1 MDIGLAAALF
11 GGILSLLSP
20 CSVMLLPAFFSYAF
34 SSPGKL
40 MVNTGIFYLGLIS
53 TLVPMGVLAGSLG
66 SLVSNNRAL
75 LIQIAAVVVIIFGIL
90 QLLGV
95 PMPGMKV
102 GSETAGTSPI
112 AVYILGTVYGLAG
125 ACTGPILGSVLA
137 IAAVGENA
145 LYGGIMLAVFA
156 LGMVIPLL
164 LLSFIWSRFKKVQAW
179 LRPKSVKIGRWQ
191 NTWTG
196 IIGGGFSIGVG
207 VLLLVTN
214 GLSEVSILGASEQF
228 AVESW
233 VMQSTQA
240 IPNWLIALIAV
251 VVLIASFAI
260 RRVVKRKAVV
270 GIGS

>member
-1 MDIGLAAALF
+1 MDIGLAASLF
-11 GGILSLLSP
+11 GGVLSLLSP
-20 CSVMLLPAFFSYAF
+20 CSVMLLPAFFSFAF

-40 MVNTGIFYLGLIS
+40 MANTGIFYLGLIS
-53 TLVPMGVLAGSLG
+53 TLVPMGVLAGSFG
-66 SLVSNNRAL
+66 SLLSNNRTL
-75 LIQIAAVVVIIFGIL
+75 LIQIAAVVVIIFGLL

-95 PMPGMKV
+95 PMPGMRA
-102 GSETAGTSPI
+102 GAETAGTSPV

-156 LGMVIPLL
+156 LGMVVPLL
-164 LLSFIWSRFKKVQAW
+164 LLSFIWSRFRKVQAW

-196 IIGGGFSIGVG
+196 IIGGVFSIAIG
-207 VLLLVTN
+207 VLLLVSD
-214 GLSEVSILGASEQF
+214 GLSEVSILGASDQL

-233 VMQSTQA
+233 VLGWARS
-240 IPNWLIALIAV
+240 ISNWIVVAAAVLVLIAV
-251 VVLIASFAI
+251 FVVRRFA
-260 RRVVKRKAVV
+260 KRKSAV
-270 GIGS
+270 GLGR